1 MQCGEWTAPIAAAAY
16 NDGNSRGEC
25 VAGNEDCGS
34 LVLTWYE
41 PDDPID
47 SVTGYWVALRGEDTA
62 TWQNIGRWRHWHDH
76 NIVPSLR
83 GQQRQTAL
91 ADKPTADAAT
101 GGDNGN
107 SVTRVGAGPVAETA
121 PAAAGPEPAGAG

>member
-1 MQCGEWTAPIAAAAY
+1 MQCGEWTAPIAAVAY

-25 VAGNEDCGS
+25 DAGSEDCGS

-41 PDDPID
+41 PDDPIG
-47 SVTGYWVALRGEDTA
+47 SVTGYWVALRSKDADAGQSA
-62 TWQNIGRWRHWHDH
+62 RWGNQWRRLD
-76 NIVPSLR
+76 IVPSLR
-83 GQQRQTAL
+83 GQQRQTAG
-91 ADKPTADAAT
+91 ADKPTVDAAT

-121 PAAAGPEPAGAG
+121 PAAAWPEPAGAG